1 MPTPAS
7 NRPLELSQKLYQRLL
22 AAYPRPHR
30 EEYGEP
36 MAQLF
41 RDQCRDAWAERRAL
55 GLAALWLRTLPDL
68 VKTSFLERF
77 ATLNPGK
84 FMSDKLNTFLRPRR
98 SPLFTFL
105 FVFTVV
111 FLIVFSLGV
120 VITFL
125 LPDSYASTVRINV
138 ETAEENYHP
147 TGQPNDTSYDPYF
160 IQTTFEVIQSQLVL
174 SNVVSQ
180 LNLNVAWGK
189 KYYGG
194 ETLKTSQTIEILK
207 RRLTLQPVRNTKL
220 IAITVYSEEKNEAAQ
235 IANAVAESYQE
246 YRVNQRRQLTAAGL
260 RALEQ
265 QYAESEAQIQATQT
279 NLDYLRSQL
288 KINDN
293 DPAALNPHPA
303 LTEQMQQAYDQQIVE
318 GQKTFKQ
325 LQTQLDELKAMD
337 GRKLRNVLPTVTGD
351 SMLSDLL
358 GKLMNV
364 QQQLSTL
371 TNNYGP
377 DNSKVTT
384 CEAMLGTLNAQ
395 IDERVNGIMA
405 GLGSEVSAKQAAVDA
420 LKAAVEQARTGD
432 AQAQVREQPYWDE
445 KRNLTR
451 LLDFHKVLAAK
462 LEEEKLDLEIPKDAL
477 VQITDTAM
485 PGNAPVKPNRS
496 LNIVLSAIL
505 GIMLGALCGSIA
517 AFIAARRNKP
527 QTAPA
532 AGPAV

>member
-1 MPTPAS
+1 
-7 NRPLELSQKLYQRLL
+7 
-22 AAYPRPHR
+22 
-30 EEYGEP
+30 
-36 MAQLF
+36 
-41 RDQCRDAWAERRAL
+41 
-55 GLAALWLRTLPDL
+55 
-68 VKTSFLERF
+68 
-77 ATLNPGK
+77 
-84 FMSDKLNTFLRPRR
+84 
-98 SPLFTFL
+98 
-105 FVFTVV
+105 
-111 FLIVFSLGV
+111 
-120 VITFL
+120 
-125 LPDSYASTVRINV
+125 
-138 ETAEENYHP
+138 
-147 TGQPNDTSYDPYF
+147 
-160 IQTTFEVIQSQLVL
+160 
-174 SNVVSQ
+174 
-180 LNLNVAWGK
+180 
-189 KYYGG
+189 
-194 ETLKTSQTIEILK
+194 
-207 RRLTLQPVRNTKL
+207 
-220 IAITVYSEEKNEAAQ
+220 
-235 IANAVAESYQE
+235 
-246 YRVNQRRQLTAAGL
+246 
-260 RALEQ
+260 
-265 QYAESEAQIQATQT
+265 
-279 NLDYLRSQL
+279 
-288 KINDN
+288 
-293 DPAALNPHPA
+293 
-303 LTEQMQQAYDQQIVE
+303 
-318 GQKTFKQ
+318 
-325 LQTQLDELKAMD
+325 MD